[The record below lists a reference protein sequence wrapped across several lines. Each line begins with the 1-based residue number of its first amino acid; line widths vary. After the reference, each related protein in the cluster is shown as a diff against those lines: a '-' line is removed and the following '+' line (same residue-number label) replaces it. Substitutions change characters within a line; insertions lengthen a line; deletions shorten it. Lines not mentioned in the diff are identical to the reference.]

1 MKFISTRQSSVNL
14 CAALL
19 LALAA
24 AGCVGT
30 GGVGVTTPP
39 PPPKYLKAERAPTAA
54 ASETLRVWRDFSM
67 SADEETLAKIA
78 DELIEAIMRHKEQ
91 VVGVEVVRFADGE
104 KSVWSGVPAKFVWG
118 PAPEVAEFKPDP
130 SKAPPNAKLFKDAM
144 DKYNE
149 GERRKHEEKN
159 ALLLSEYRA
168 GVEARLKEFR
178 EYLLQGPT
186 VGAPCTHFR
195 PLAERMKSD
204 GVRYSV
210 LITDGWAD
218 CPGEKGQAA
227 GGVELSGRHAVI
239 QLTRRADSQA
249 DDEEF
254 PRREEFLRGLFPKS
268 EVVPASAPAR
278 AVEFIFR

>member
-1 MKFISTRQSSVNL
+1 MKFTTRQSTVNL
-14 CAALL
+14 CAT
-19 LALAA
+19 LALAVAA

-30 GGVGVTTPP
+30 GGVGVRATPP
-39 PPPKYLKAERAPTAA
+39 QPFRFDSERATTTAA
-54 ASETLRVWRDFSM
+54 TETLRVWRDFSK

-91 VVGVEVVRFADGE
+91 IVGVEVVRFADGG
-104 KSVWSGVPAKFVWG
+104 KSVWAGVPAKFVWG

-130 SKAPPNAKLFKDAM
+130 SRAPPNAKLFKDAM

-159 ALLLSEYRA
+159 ALLLSEYRSL
-168 GVEARLKEFR
+168 VETRLKEFR

-186 VGAPCTHFR
+186 AGALCTHFG

-218 CPGEKGQAA
+218 CPDEKGQPPS
-227 GGVELSGRHAVI
+227 GVELSGRHAVI
-239 QLTRRADSQA
+239 QLTRRADSRA

-254 PRREEFLRGLFPKS
+254 PRREAFLRGLFPKS
-268 EVVPASAPAR
+268 EVVRASAPAR

>member
-1 MKFISTRQSSVNL
+1 MKFINTRQSTLSL
-14 CAALL
+14 CAAA

-24 AGCVGT
+24 AGCVGA
-30 GGVGVTTPP
+30 GGVGLKIPP
-39 PPPKYLKAERAPTAA
+39 PPPNYHNDARAPAA
-54 ASETLRVWRDFSM
+54 DADTLRVWRDFSK
-67 SADEETLAKIA
+67 SADEEMLAKIA
-78 DELIEAIMRHKEQ
+78 DDLVEAIMRHKEQ
-91 VVGVEVVRFADGE
+91 VVGVEVVRFAEGD
-104 KSVWSGVPAKFVWG
+104 KSVWSGVPVKFVWG

-144 DKYNE
+144 EKYLD
-149 GERRKHEEKN
+149 GERRNHEERN
-159 ALLLSEYRA
+159 ARLLSEYGER
-168 GVEARLKEFR
+168 VVARLKEFR

-186 VGAPCTHFR
+186 VGAPCTHFG
-195 PLAERMKSD
+195 PLAGRMKAD

-218 CPGEKGQAA
+218 CPDEKGQPA

-239 QLTRRADSQA
+239 QLTRHADSYA

-268 EVVPASAPAR
+268 EVVPASSTAR